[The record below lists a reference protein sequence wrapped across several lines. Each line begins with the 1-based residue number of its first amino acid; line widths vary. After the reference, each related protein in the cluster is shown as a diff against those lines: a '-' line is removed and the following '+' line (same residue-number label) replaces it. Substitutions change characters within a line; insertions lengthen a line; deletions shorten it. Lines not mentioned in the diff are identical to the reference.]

1 MKNILCLKTK
11 DYEGKD
17 TIFTEEQRKEKAPR
31 HPELLDSNFINGRVK
46 KTIQNPDFV
55 YEDLAQ
61 PSKRRA
67 HYLEEYKI
75 NELFRYTKVVID
87 ISVNPLFV
95 VTAFRPTSVKERGKT
110 KLLYGEDSQS

>member
-1 MKNILCLKTK
+1 MKNTLCLETK

-17 TIFTEEQRKEKAPR
+17 TIFTEEQRKEKVPR
-31 HPELLDSNFINGRVK
+31 HPELLDLKFINGRVK

-61 PSKRRA
+61 PDKRRV

-75 NELFRYTKVVID
+75 NKSFRYTKVVID
-87 ISVNPLFV
+87 TSVNPLFV
-95 VTAFRPTSVKERGKT
+95 VTAFRPASVKERGKT
-110 KLLYGEDSQS
+110 KLLYGKDNQS